1 MLSKGGR
8 LSAVW
13 LLRAVRV
20 VCSSTVMGVMLIAW
34 LGGRGK
40 ARGRDRPG
48 SRAAEST
55 RGEATRAG
63 GASQAERCFCC
74 RRFEGSLLT
83 RCRSWQRLSLEVRRV
98 GGQRVI
104 ETEGRVDR
112 VLRLSAETKQAG
124 IEPNRE
130 SGKVL
135 TVVRQSNPAVGPMP
149 HRHLSDHTVA
159 GEAKA

>member
-20 VCSSTVMGVMLIAW
+20 ACSSTAMGVMLIAW
-34 LGGRGK
+34 PRGR
-40 ARGRDRPG
+40 ARAPERDRPE
-48 SRAAEST
+48 SRAAESR

-63 GASQAERCFCC
+63 GASQAGRCFCA
-74 RRFEGSLLT
+74 RWFEGSLLT
-83 RCRSWQRLSLEVRRV
+83 RCRSWQRLSLKVRRV

-104 ETEGRVDR
+104 EIEGRIDR
-112 VLRLSAETKQAG
+112 VLLLSAETKQAG

-135 TVVRQSNPAVGPMP
+135 TMVRQSNTAVGP
-149 HRHLSDHTVA
+149 
-159 GEAKA
+159 